1 MYYMR
6 LYLITL
12 LLLFFLLQAMA
23 AQQKREEEGGHRFE
37 LALYRNSDLFE
48 LCSEHSEGVCVW
60 VLVCAFVC
68 VVAGAH

>member
-1 MYYMR
+1 MEPYD
-6 LYLITL
+6 LYLITH

-48 LCSEHSEGVCVW
+48 LCSEHSEGVWVW
-60 VLVCAFVC
+60 VCAFVC